1 MNTIFEIDCSFR
13 ANSKT
18 ILDNFFVQANSKEQ
32 AEIRLLKILNEL
44 HKQVTQFEV
53 ISNNQVPH
61 HIAES
66 LTRRPQSKKI
76 KVSLN

>member
-13 ANSKT
+13 ANNKT
-18 ILDNFFVQANSKEQ
+18 ILDNFFIQANSKKQ

-44 HKQVTQFEV
+44 HKQFSQFEV
-53 ISNNQVPH
+53 IANNQVPQ
-61 HIAES
+61 HIAEA

-76 KVSLN
+76 KISLN